1 MYALLP
7 QTALYHLDPFIFIG
21 EQSRQMYPLAFN
33 STHEEFHS
41 IPLSTFDYSPVK
53 SVYFK
58 KWHIVK
64 GYRFSKDKHDNH
76 LNYSLKLQASY
87 IHIQANT
94 ISKWFSKNQI
104 PVHVAINAYTP
115 LIPHQKL
122 NDESSR
128 TIQIAYLLIHLTLN
142 FVHSH

>member
-64 GYRFSKDKHDNH
+64 GYRFTKDKHDNH
-76 LNYSLKLQASY
+76 LNYFEASGKLHSY
-87 IHIQANT
+87 TSQHYFEMI
-94 ISKWFSKNQI
+94 F
-104 PVHVAINAYTP
+104 
-115 LIPHQKL
+115 
-122 NDESSR
+122 E
-128 TIQIAYLLIHLTLN
+128 
-142 FVHSH
+142 

>member
-53 SVYFK
+53 SVYT
-58 KWHIVK
+58 
-64 GYRFSKDKHDNH
+64 SKSDTLSKVIDSPKISMTTTWTI
-76 LNYSLKLQASY
+76 LWSFRQATFIY
-87 IHIQANT
+87 KPTLFRNDFRRIKFQFTLRLMPTPH
-94 ISKWFSKNQI
+94 WF
-104 PVHVAINAYTP
+104 
-115 LIPHQKL
+115 LIRNWMMSHHGPF
-122 NDESSR
+122 R
-128 TIQIAYLLIHLTLN
+128 LLIYW
-142 FVHSH
+142 FI